1 MIITMKMMVF
11 SDFHGSTHLLSLL
24 GKKIEEIS
32 PDVVIFCGD
41 IVKGHKRGD
50 EWLRACEEGRTPRK
64 TREIKKEEKEDL
76 RFYETFFSSLENVSP
91 RVYVVPGN
99 MDAPESR
106 FLRACPPHMA
116 LHCAL
121 AGVPVTP
128 RESGTSQNKSIRLT
142 GCGGELTED
151 KEETTFVL
159 QFPRKKVIDMLKDF
173 SQLHLHIVVT
183 HSPPVSS
190 LSFEDS
196 QEKGSHVVND
206 LIDLLH
212 PDYLLCGHAHNAQ
225 GFEWIKNTLVV
236 NPGALK
242 YGNYAVVEKDSVEFK
257 RL

>member
-1 MIITMKMMVF
+1 MTLTVKMMIF
-11 SDFHGSTHLLSLL
+11 SDFHGSTHLLPSLR
-24 GKKIEEIS
+24 KKIEDIS
-32 PDVVIFCGD
+32 PDFVIFCGD

-50 EWLRACEEGRTPRK
+50 EWLRAREEGRTPRK
-64 TREIKKEEKEDL
+64 TREIKEEEKEDL
-76 RFYETFFSSLENVSP
+76 NFYEMFFSSLENVSP
-91 RVYVVPGN
+91 PVFAIPGN

-116 LHCAL
+116 LHRAL
-121 AGVPVTP
+121 AGAPVTSRP
-128 RESGTSQNKSIRLT
+128 GASQNESIRLV
-142 GCGGELTED
+142 GYGGELTED
-151 KEETTFVL
+151 KGETTFVL
-159 QFPRKKVIDMLKDF
+159 RFPRRKVIDTLKDF

-190 LSFEDS
+190 LSFEDGK
-196 QEKGSHVVND
+196 EKGSHVVND
-206 LIDLLH
+206 LIDLLQ
-212 PDYLLCGHAHNAQ
+212 PDYLFCGHAHNSQ